1 MLGHV
6 RLWMYKTFIT
16 IPKAVPIK
24 LCDEMVK
31 ESPDYSEQL
40 AGVMWKKE
48 ADLKKDRNSKIKWY
62 PLEHWIVPKLCEV
75 ASQINKQD
83 YGFDVT
89 NLQCPQFTEYT
100 KGQHYQWHRDIYPPE
115 MDGPYPGLI
124 RKLSMI
130 VQLSNFEDYKGGILQ
145 IKNMDGKIEPIEGF
159 KDKGDMI
166 IFPSFYLHRIKAVT
180 EGTRH
185 SLVCWFMGPP
195 FR

>member
-1 MLGHV
+1 
-6 RLWMYKTFIT
+6 MYKTFVT
-16 IPKAVPIK
+16 IPKAVPEK
-24 LCDEMVK
+24 LCDEMIK
-31 ESPDYSEQL
+31 ESPGYSEQL
-40 AGVMWKKE
+40 AGVMWKKV
-48 ADLKKDRNSKIKWY
+48 ADLKKDRNSKVRFF
-62 PLEHWIVPKLCEV
+62 PLDHWTVPKLCEV
-75 ASQINKQD
+75 AAEINKQH
-83 YGFDVT
+83 YGFDIS
-89 NLQCPQFTEYT
+89 NLQCPQFTEYK

-115 MDGPYPGLI
+115 VDGPYPGLI
-124 RKLSMI
+124 RKLSMV

-185 SLVCWFMGPP
+185 SLVCWFMGPS

>member
-1 MLGHV
+1 
-6 RLWMYKTFIT
+6 MYKTFVT
-16 IPKAVPIK
+16 IPKAVPEK
-24 LCDEMVK
+24 LCDEMIK

-48 ADLKKDRNSKIKWY
+48 ADLKKDRNSNIKWY
-62 PLEHWIVPKLCEV
+62 PLDHWIVPKLCEI
-75 ASQINKQD
+75 AAEINKKD
-83 YGFDVT
+83 YMFDVT
-89 NLQCPQFTEYT
+89 NLQCPQFTEYK

-115 MDGPYPGLI
+115 KDGPYPRLL
-124 RKLSMI
+124 RKLSMV

-159 KDKGDMI
+159 RDKGDMI
-166 IFPSFYLHRIKAVT
+166 IFPSFYFHRIKAVT